1 MTQVVSCLTV
11 YFDDPFWAA
20 LYERWDNGQY
30 EVCRTVFGAEP
41 KDYQVYEWLQT
52 HWRTLKF
59 SSPILDQYHASA
71 VNPKRMQRQIQKQLQ
86 QRGPSTKAQ
95 LVIQQQREQQK
106 ETCQK
111 KRKEQKEK
119 EKEFRFLQRQ
129 EKRKQKH
136 KGR

>member
-20 LYERWDNGQY
+20 LYERWENGQY

-41 KDYQVYEWLQT
+41 KDYQVYEWLLAN
-52 HWRTLKF
+52 WRILSF
-59 SSPILDQYHASA
+59 SPPLSDQRHTDVA
-71 VNPKRMQRQIQKQLQ
+71 NPKRMQRVIQKQLQ

-95 LVIQQQREQQK
+95 RAMQKLREQQK
-106 ETCQK
+106 ETCREN
-111 KRKEQKEK
+111 RKQQKEK

-129 EKRKQKH
+129 KKRKQKH

>member
-30 EVCRTVFGAEP
+30 EVCRTVFGAEL

-86 QRGPSTKAQ
+86 QR
-95 LVIQQQREQQK
+95 EQQK